1 VKSFTTISA
10 DLEGFEKQ
18 YSSLDPEGFNA
29 FQPQKL
35 LILPPLHNFMIR
47 HKLFKIFSSTL
58 FNHSFDDIK
67 N

>member
-18 YSSLDPEGFNA
+18 YSVAPEGFNT

-35 LILPPLHNFMIR
+35 LILPSLHNFMIR